1 MVGISFLVKLLNII
15 CKLPRLFVICK
26 DQSCLRLTDM
36 GWFLGRGGFYS
47 LDNNC
52 RRRRRVEFTHRGCGM
67 ISLLLTV
74 KLCCGFVCV
83 ICVWGLYP
91 LSSPT
96 PTFDHILLWILS
108 LIFFFFFYSPFRSC
122 IMWSGWTCIVIRP
135 YGGGG
140 GVSESAWRWLNNS
153 KQSFL
158 SMETP
163 LGQTRLMCS
172 SVLVSLPDRRLTS
185 NPDVTHG
192 FWSTV
197 DSFQNTF

>member
-15 CKLPRLFVICK
+15 CKLSRLFVICK

-91 LSSPT
+91 ELIAHP
-96 PTFDHILLWILS
+96 HIWPHSALD
-108 LIFFFFFYSPFRSC
+108 FVTNFFFYSPFRSC